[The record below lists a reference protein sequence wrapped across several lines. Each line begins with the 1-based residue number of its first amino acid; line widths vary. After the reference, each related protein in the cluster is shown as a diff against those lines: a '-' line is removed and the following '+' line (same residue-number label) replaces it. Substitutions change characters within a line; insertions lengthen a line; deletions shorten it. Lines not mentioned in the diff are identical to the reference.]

1 MAPAAIGLRKRSVS
15 EPVER
20 LVAEIEAA
28 DLEGLRA
35 FWRERFGAPPSL
47 RSEPIM
53 RQLLA
58 WRVQAQA
65 LGGLDND
72 TRKAL
77 ARSGPVL
84 PEGLHLGVG
93 ARLSRI
99 WKGREVTV
107 VVEEKG
113 FRWDDQ
119 LFPSLSAAATAIAGS
134 RWNGPRFFGLRD
146 NR

>member
-1 MAPAAIGLRKRSVS
+1 MTRA
-15 EPVER
+15 VET
-20 LVAEIEAA
+20 LVAEIEAL

-35 FWRERFGAPPSL
+35 FWKGRYGDPPTL

-65 LGGLDND
+65 MGGLDAE

-77 ARSGPVL
+77 ARSGPVQ
-84 PEGLHLGVG
+84 PEGKHLGVG
-93 ARLSRI
+93 ARLTRI
-99 WKGREVTV
+99 WKGRQVTV

-119 LFPSLSAAATAIAGS
+119 LFPSLSAAATAIAGT

-146 NR
+146 S

>member
-1 MAPAAIGLRKRSVS
+1 M
-15 EPVER
+15 
-20 LVAEIEAA
+20 LVAEIETL
-28 DLEGLRA
+28 DLEGLRIL
-35 FWRERFGAPPSL
+35 WRERYGAPPPL

-53 RQLLA
+53 RQMLA

-65 LGGLDND
+65 SGGLDAE

-77 ARSGPVL
+77 ARSGPVQ
-84 PEGLHLGVG
+84 PEGKHLGVG
-93 ARLSRI
+93 ARLTRI

-113 FRWDDQ
+113 FRWNDQ
-119 LFPSLSAAATAIAGS
+119 LFPSLSAAATAIAGT

-146 NR
+146 G

>member
-1 MAPAAIGLRKRSVS
+1 MSKA
-15 EPVER
+15 VEQ
-20 LVAEIEAA
+20 LVAEIESL
-28 DLEGLRA
+28 DLDGLRA
-35 FWRERFGAPPSL
+35 FWRERYGAPPPL

-58 WRVQAQA
+58 WRVQAKA
-65 LGGLDND
+65 LGGLDDD

-77 ARSGPVL
+77 ARSGPVQ
-84 PEGLHLGVG
+84 PEGKHLGVG
-93 ARLSRI
+93 ARLTRI

-107 VVEEKG
+107 VVEEEG

-146 NR
+146 S

>member
-1 MAPAAIGLRKRSVS
+1 MS
-15 EPVER
+15 EAVEQ
-20 LVAEIEAA
+20 LVAEIESL
-28 DLEGLRA
+28 DLGGLRA
-35 FWRERFGAPPSL
+35 FWKGRFGAPPPL

-65 LGGLDND
+65 QGGLDPE

-77 ARSGPVL
+77 ARSGPVQ
-84 PEGLHLGVG
+84 PEGKHLGVG
-93 ARLSRI
+93 ARLTRI

-107 VVEEKG
+107 MVEEKG
-113 FRWDDQ
+113 FRWDEQ
-119 LFPSLSAAATAIAGS
+119 LFPSLSAAATAIAGT

-146 NR
+146 NQ

>member
-1 MAPAAIGLRKRSVS
+1 MS
-15 EPVER
+15 EAVEQ
-20 LVAEIEAA
+20 LASQIEVL
-28 DLEGLRA
+28 DLDGLRA
-35 FWRERFGAPPSL
+35 FWRERYGTPPPL

-65 LGGLDND
+65 LGGLDAD
-72 TRKAL
+72 ARRAL
-77 ARSGPVL
+77 ARSGPVQ
-84 PEGLHLGVG
+84 PEGRHLGVG
-93 ARLSRI
+93 ARLTRI

-107 VVEEKG
+107 VIEEQG

-146 NR
+146 DQ

>member
-1 MAPAAIGLRKRSVS
+1 MS
-15 EPVER
+15 EATEQ
-20 LVAEIEAA
+20 LVAEIEAL
-28 DLEGLRA
+28 DLNGLRA
-35 FWRERFGAPPSL
+35 FFRERYGAPPPL
-47 RSEPIM
+47 RSEPIL

-58 WRVQAQA
+58 WRVQSQA
-65 LGGLDND
+65 LGGLNAD

-77 ARSGPVL
+77 ARSGPVQ
-84 PEGLHLGVG
+84 PEGKHLGVG
-93 ARLSRI
+93 ARLTRI

-107 VVEEKG
+107 VVEEQG

-146 NR
+146 S

>member
-1 MAPAAIGLRKRSVS
+1 MTGA
-15 EPVER
+15 VEQ
-20 LVAEIEAA
+20 LVAEIERL
-28 DLEGLRA
+28 DLDGLRE
-35 FWRERFGAPPSL
+35 FWRERFGAPPPL

-65 LGGLDND
+65 FGGLDHD

-77 ARSGPVL
+77 ARSGPVQL
-84 PEGLHLGVG
+84 EGKHLGVG
-93 ARLSRI
+93 ARLTRV

-119 LFPSLSAAATAIAGS
+119 LFPSLSAAATAIAGT
-134 RWNGPRFFGLRD
+134 RWNGPRFFGLRG
-146 NR
+146 N

>member
-1 MAPAAIGLRKRSVS
+1 MR
-15 EPVER
+15 EPVEQ
-20 LVAEIEAA
+20 LIAEIEAA

-35 FWRERFGAPPSL
+35 FWSERFGAAPPL

-53 RQLLA
+53 RQLFA
-58 WRVQAQA
+58 WRIQAQA
-65 LGGLDND
+65 LGGLDDD

-77 ARSGPVL
+77 ARSGPVQ
-84 PEGLHLGVG
+84 PEGRHLGIG
-93 ARLSRI
+93 ARLTRI

-113 FRWDDQ
+113 FRWDGH

-134 RWNGPRFFGLRD
+134 RWNGPRFFGLRES
-146 NR
+146 

>member
-1 MAPAAIGLRKRSVS
+1 MSEAVEMLVS
-15 EPVER
+15 E
-20 LVAEIEAA
+20 IETL

-35 FWRERFGAPPSL
+35 FWRERFGVPPPL

-65 LGGLDND
+65 LGGLDEE

-77 ARSGPVL
+77 ARSGPVQA
-84 PEGLHLGVG
+84 EGKHLGVG
-93 ARLSRI
+93 ARLTRI
-99 WKGREVTV
+99 WKGREETV
-107 VVEEKG
+107 VVEKKG

-146 NR
+146 S

>member
-1 MAPAAIGLRKRSVS
+1 MTDSL
-15 EPVER
+15 EQ
-20 LVAEIEAA
+20 LVAEIEAL
-28 DLEGLRA
+28 DLQDLRT
-35 FWRERFGAPPSL
+35 FWRERFGLPPPL

-65 LGGLDND
+65 LGGLDTD
-72 TRKAL
+72 PRKAL
-77 ARSGPVL
+77 ARTGPVQR
-84 PEGLHLGVG
+84 EGKRLGVG
-93 ARLSRI
+93 ARLTRI

-113 FRWDDQ
+113 FRSNDQ
-119 LFPSLSAAATAIAGS
+119 LFPSLSAAASALAGS

-146 NR
+146 RT